1 MIDKLYDLKS
11 DVVERLMKVID
22 ERGLERMS
30 ADELFDAMKDLSEA
44 EYYCS
49 VTDAMENYGYM
60 PDDMMGMGYNDGMGY
75 DGQGRGGNRGNRG
88 GSGNR
93 SGYRDSMGR
102 YSTRANRRRG
112 YRMGHMD
119 AIENIREEL
128 QSATSEE
135 RDQLKREV
143 LQMFGM

>member
-1 MIDKLYDLKS
+1 MLDKLYDLKA
-11 DVVERLMKVID
+11 DMLQRLEKLVD
-22 ERGLERMS
+22 ERGLERLD
-30 ADELFDAMKDLSEA
+30 AKELTDAIKDMSEA

-49 VTDAMENYGYM
+49 VVEAMDSYGYM
-60 PDDMMGMGYNDGMGY
+60 PDDMMGMGYDDGMGY
-75 DGQGRGGNRGNRG
+75 DGRGGNRG

-128 QSATSEE
+128 QSATAEE

>member
-1 MIDKLYDLKS
+1 MTDKLYDLKS

-49 VTDAMENYGYM
+49 VTDAMESYGYM
-60 PDDMMGMGYNDGMGY
+60 PDDMMGMGYDDGMGY
-75 DGQGRGGNRGNRG
+75 DGRGGNRGNRG
-88 GSGNR
+88 G

-128 QSATSEE
+128 QSATAEE

-143 LQMFGM
+143 LQMFGMQE

>member
-1 MIDKLYDLKS
+1 MLDKLYDLKS
-11 DVVERLMKVID
+11 DVVERLTKVID

-30 ADELFDAMKDLSEA
+30 ADELFDAMKDLAEA

-49 VTDAMENYGYM
+49 VTDAMESYGYM
-60 PDDMMGMGYNDGMGY
+60 PEDMTYDGMGY
-75 DGQGRGGNRGNRG
+75 DGRDGNRGN
-88 GSGNR
+88 SGNR

-128 QSATSEE
+128 QSATAEE

>member
-30 ADELFDAMKDLSEA
+30 ADELFDAMKDLAEA

-49 VTDAMENYGYM
+49 VTDAMESYGYM
-60 PDDMMGMGYNDGMGY
+60 PDDMMGVGYDDGMGY
-75 DGQGRGGNRGNRG
+75 DGRGGNRGNRG

-128 QSATSEE
+128 QSATAEE

>member
-60 PDDMMGMGYNDGMGY
+60 PDDMMGMGYDDGMGY
-75 DGQGRGGNRGNRG
+75 DGQGRGGNRG

-128 QSATSEE
+128 QSATAEE

>member
-1 MIDKLYDLKS
+1 MLDKLYDLKA
-11 DVVERLMKVID
+11 DMLQRLEKLVD
-22 ERGLERMS
+22 ERGLERLD
-30 ADELFDAMKDLSEA
+30 AKELTDAIKDMSEA

-49 VTDAMENYGYM
+49 VVEAMDSYGYM
-60 PDDMMGMGYNDGMGY
+60 PDDMSGMGYDDGMGY
-75 DGQGRGGNRGNRG
+75 DGRGGNRGNRG
-88 GSGNR
+88 G

-128 QSATSEE
+128 QSATAEE

>member
-1 MIDKLYDLKS
+1 MLDKLYDLKA
-11 DVVERLMKVID
+11 DMLQRLEKLVD
-22 ERGLERMS
+22 ERGLERLDVKEL
-30 ADELFDAMKDLSEA
+30 ADAIKDLSEA

-60 PDDMMGMGYNDGMGY
+60 PDG
-75 DGQGRGGNRGNRG
+75 GNRG

-128 QSATSEE
+128 QSATAEE

>member
-1 MIDKLYDLKS
+1 MTDKLYDLKS

-60 PDDMMGMGYNDGMGY
+60 PDDMMGMGYDDGMGY
-75 DGQGRGGNRGNRG
+75 DGRGGNRG

-128 QSATSEE
+128 QSATAEE

>member
-11 DVVERLMKVID
+11 DVVERLMKVVD

-49 VTDAMENYGYM
+49 VTDAMESYGYM
-60 PDDMMGMGYNDGMGY
+60 PDDMMGMGYDDGMGY
-75 DGQGRGGNRGNRG
+75 DSQGRGGNRG

-128 QSATSEE
+128 QSATAEE

>member
-1 MIDKLYDLKS
+1 MTDKLYDLKS
-11 DVVERLMKVID
+11 DVVERLMKVVD

-60 PDDMMGMGYNDGMGY
+60 PDDMMGMNYDDGMGY
-75 DGQGRGGNRGNRG
+75 DGRGGNRGNRG

-128 QSATSEE
+128 QSATAEE

>member
-1 MIDKLYDLKS
+1 MLDKLYDLKA
-11 DVVERLMKVID
+11 DMLQRLEKLVD
-22 ERGLERMS
+22 ERGLERLDVKEL
-30 ADELFDAMKDLSEA
+30 ADAIKDMSEA

-49 VTDAMENYGYM
+49 VTDAMESYGYM
-60 PDDMMGMGYNDGMGY
+60 PDDMMGVGYDGGMGY
-75 DGQGRGGNRGNRG
+75 DGRGGNRG

-119 AIENIREEL
+119 AIESIREEL
-128 QSATSEE
+128 QSATAEE

>member
-1 MIDKLYDLKS
+1 MLDKLYDLKA
-11 DVVERLMKVID
+11 DMLQRLEKLVD
-22 ERGLERMS
+22 ERGLERLD
-30 ADELFDAMKDLSEA
+30 AKELTDAIKDMSEA

-49 VTDAMENYGYM
+49 VTDAMESYGYM
-60 PDDMMGMGYNDGMGY
+60 PDDMTGVGYDDGMGY
-75 DGQGRGGNRGNRG
+75 DGRGGNRG

-128 QSATSEE
+128 QSATAEE

>member
-60 PDDMMGMGYNDGMGY
+60 PDDMMGMGYDDGMGY
-75 DGQGRGGNRGNRG
+75 DSQGRGGNRG

-128 QSATSEE
+128 QSATAEE

>member
-1 MIDKLYDLKS
+1 MTDKLYDLKS
-11 DVVERLMKVID
+11 DVVERLTKVID

-30 ADELFDAMKDLSEA
+30 ADELFDAMKDLAEA

-49 VTDAMENYGYM
+49 VTDAMESYGYM
-60 PDDMMGMGYNDGMGY
+60 PDDMMGVGYDDGMGY
-75 DGQGRGGNRGNRG
+75 DGRG

-93 SGYRDSMGR
+93 SGYRDFMGR

-119 AIENIREEL
+119 AIESIREEL
-128 QSATSEE
+128 QSATAEE

>member
-1 MIDKLYDLKS
+1 MLDKLYDLKA
-11 DVVERLMKVID
+11 DMLQRLEKLVD
-22 ERGLERMS
+22 ERGLERLD
-30 ADELFDAMKDLSEA
+30 AKELTDAIKDISEA

-49 VTDAMENYGYM
+49 VVDAMDNYGYM
-60 PDDMMGMGYNDGMGY
+60 PEDMTYDGMGY
-75 DGQGRGGNRGNRG
+75 DGQGNRGGNRQGRG
-88 GSGNR
+88 R

-128 QSATSEE
+128 QSATQEE
-135 RDQLKREV
+135 REQLKQELR
-143 LQMFGM
+143 QMLGM

>member
-11 DVVERLMKVID
+11 DVVERLMKVVD

-60 PDDMMGMGYNDGMGY
+60 PDDMMNMGYDDGMGY
-75 DGQGRGGNRGNRG
+75 DGRGGNRG

-128 QSATSEE
+128 QSATAEE

>member
-1 MIDKLYDLKS
+1 MTDKLYDLKS

-49 VTDAMENYGYM
+49 VTDAMESYGYM
-60 PDDMMGMGYNDGMGY
+60 PDDMMGMGYDDGMGY
-75 DGQGRGGNRGNRG
+75 DGRGGNRGNRG
-88 GSGNR
+88 G

-128 QSATSEE
+128 QSATAEE

>member
-30 ADELFDAMKDLSEA
+30 ADELFDAMKDLAEA

-49 VTDAMENYGYM
+49 VTDAMESYGYM
-60 PDDMMGMGYNDGMGY
+60 PDDMMGMGYD
-75 DGQGRGGNRGNRG
+75 GRGGNRG

-128 QSATSEE
+128 QSATAEE

>member
-1 MIDKLYDLKS
+1 MLDKLYDLKA
-11 DVVERLMKVID
+11 DMLQRLEKLVD
-22 ERGLERMS
+22 ERGLERL
-30 ADELFDAMKDLSEA
+30 DVKELTDAIKDMSEA

-49 VTDAMENYGYM
+49 VVDAMDNYGYM
-60 PDDMMGMGYNDGMGY
+60 PEDMTYDGMGY
-75 DGQGRGGNRGNRG
+75 DGQGNRGGNRG

-128 QSATSEE
+128 QSATAEE

>member
-1 MIDKLYDLKS
+1 MLDKIYDIKA
-11 DVVERLMKVID
+11 DVMERLEKLVSD
-22 ERGLERMS
+22 RGLERMD
-30 ADELFDAMKDLSEA
+30 AKELVDAIKDLSEA

-49 VTDAMENYGYM
+49 VVDAMEDSYGYM
-60 PDDMMGMGYNDGMGY
+60 PDDIPRGYDDDMGY
-75 DGQGRGGNRGNRG
+75 DGRGGNRGNRG

-128 QSATSEE
+128 QSATAEE

>member
-1 MIDKLYDLKS
+1 MLDKLYDLKA
-11 DVVERLMKVID
+11 DMLQRLEKLVD
-22 ERGLERMS
+22 ERGLERLD
-30 ADELFDAMKDLSEA
+30 AKELTDAIKDMSEA

-49 VTDAMENYGYM
+49 VVEAMDSYGYM
-60 PDDMMGMGYNDGMGY
+60 PDDMSGVGYDDGMGY
-75 DGQGRGGNRGNRG
+75 DGRGGNRGNRG
-88 GSGNR
+88 G

-128 QSATSEE
+128 QSATAEE